1 MLYTYIHHKEYKGAS
16 WDVAHLYEHLVT
28 RSFQSHL
35 ESLGV
40 NPGLIGSLSG
50 DTFEHIIFLNATFY
64 DKSVADTYEHF
75 MKTSAPTDSSFIP
88 QALREIES
96 EEKETFTLAR
106 DGEFDSQLA
115 SLAALPWVDNAKTAS
130 GVVDESTTLPDAPFV
145 IKRSAKDF
153 RDIVVSTYVK
163 SDDLDEDGQVLF
175 LRLSVII
182 GDIIGYTIRKELPGA
197 YHVGLSPISKVNANM
212 GSTQRIRFPR
222 NVTLRQIQE
231 TAEQALLDINV
242 QQAMPLISAQLDEFA
257 DRATWRN
264 IVVDYYRH
272 TGILTNNNH
281 ISSLATPERI
291 TSIISKL
298 KVHVHTM
305 NEDEESWFS

>member
-1 MLYTYIHHKEYKGAS
+1 MLYTYIHHKEYKDAS

-35 ESLGV
+35 ESLGIH
-40 NPGLIGSLSG
+40 PGLIGSVSG
-50 DTFEHIIFLNATFY
+50 DTFEHVIFLQAIFY
-64 DKSVADTYEHF
+64 DKQVAEAYKHF
-75 MKTSAPTDSSFIP
+75 LEMPSLTDSSFIP
-88 QALREIES
+88 QMLLEIEIENKEHLNMKDKS
-96 EEKETFTLAR
+96 ELE
-106 DGEFDSQLA
+106 SQLG
-115 SLAALPWVDNAKTAS
+115 SLSATPWMNNAAITNRI
-130 GVVDESTTLPDAPFV
+130 VDESTTLPDAPFV

-153 RDIVVSTYVK
+153 RDIVVSTYAK
-163 SDDLDEDGQVLF
+163 SDDLDENEQILF

-212 GSTQRIRFPR
+212 GSAQHIRFPR

-272 TGILTNNNH
+272 TGVLTNNNH

-291 TSIISKL
+291 ASIISKL
-298 KVHVHTM
+298 KVYVHTM
-305 NEDEESWFS
+305 NKGEEAWFS